1 MGTRS
6 TIEFIE
12 TYDGKEIP
20 IAKVYQ
26 QYDGYLAGVGK
37 ELCKWLIRK
46 IMIDG
51 IGLDQHTPEYAN
63 GLGCLAAQYVHD
75 FKNGVGDL
83 YLDTLYGDEYIDY
96 NYKVIYELKKG
107 MPPEGIP
114 VNDCVTICV
123 SNWDEKPF
131 FEGKTIELLRYMES
145 NNE

>member
-1 MGTRS
+1 MKTER
-6 TIEFIE
+6 
-12 TYDGKEIP
+12 DGN
-20 IAKVYQ
+20 
-26 QYDGYLAGVGK
+26 LFLLFL
-37 ELCKWLIRK
+37 EL
-46 IMIDG
+46 
-51 IGLDQHTPEYAN
+51 

-114 VNDCVTICV
+114 VNDCVIIRV

-131 FEGKTIELLRYMES
+131 FEGKPIELLRYMES